1 MVVVVAVEVGKVGWG
16 GVPKQN
22 LTDKRFFWLSLYAQP
37 GLWVAL
43 AVVAVVKMEGVGW
56 LSLNGMCCSN
66 SPKKISTRHFVGFYE
81 GIVVGLSNG
90 SFQVGGGDIRIGLR
104 CGMSARL
111 TISHSDCINP
121 HPDEHDCIFKMR

>member
-1 MVVVVAVEVGKVGWG
+1 MFESQDRSGSGSGGGGGEGGMG

-66 SPKKISTRHFVGFYE
+66 SPQKISTRHFVGFYE
-81 GIVVGLSNG
+81 GMIVGASNG
-90 SFQVGGGDIRIGLR
+90 FFHGGYEDGFGDMG
-104 CGMSARL
+104 
-111 TISHSDCINP
+111 
-121 HPDEHDCIFKMR
+121 